1 MEEKKQEE
9 IISGENISAISVQ
22 SRLLPFWREYP
33 RAWFIQFEA
42 VVDPLKTSDDQKFRY
57 VLQQLQSSDLQHL
70 TDILYQPPAVD
81 KYQAVKTRL
90 LAAYEKSDVKNF
102 QKLISG
108 LELGDQKPSQLL
120 RKMRELSSGMVTD
133 EGLRIEWL
141 NQLPTQVRVV
151 LSVNT
156 EAALD
161 TLAAMADKMLEY
173 TERPN
178 ISAVSSS
185 SATTSSTQY
194 EALAKQIENLTL
206 EVAELRRGRAPYRQ
220 YRRPFHS
227 RSRSHSRLRKTSKVK
242 PGDATWECKYHF
254 RFGEENP
261 VADALSRLYE
271 IDCPTTIDY
280 EQLSADQHID
290 EELKLLKKQ
299 PNLKFREPAFTFS
312 DTTVSTSGATNTV
325 RGVSSKRTVPE
336 QPYTTRSGR
345 IVKKTVRFS

>member
-178 ISAVSSS
+178 IAAVSSS

-254 RFGEENP
+254 RFGDKAKRCVSPCCRRNKKSEN
-261 VADALSRLYE
+261 
-271 IDCPTTIDY
+271 
-280 EQLSADQHID
+280 
-290 EELKLLKKQ
+290 
-299 PNLKFREPAFTFS
+299 
-312 DTTVSTSGATNTV
+312 
-325 RGVSSKRTVPE
+325 
-336 QPYTTRSGR
+336 
-345 IVKKTVRFS
+345 